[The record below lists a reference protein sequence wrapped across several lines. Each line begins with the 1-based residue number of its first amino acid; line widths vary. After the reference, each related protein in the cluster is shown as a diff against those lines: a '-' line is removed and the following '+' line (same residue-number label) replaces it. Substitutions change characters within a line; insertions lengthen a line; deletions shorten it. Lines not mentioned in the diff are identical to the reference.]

1 MLGRLENW
9 EMVKIIGNAL
19 LLVMM
24 FLASCRSPRS
34 TMEFGSGN
42 VQNLPENTPAFIE
55 AEAVQVSEWNAS
67 EKPSTLVERIGH
79 SETTKS
85 IEKEFKCHL
94 AIEPQSFASTET
106 PSEVKKPKL
115 QTVGFSMLSVL
126 SLYSLVYFLFLAP
139 WVWAL
144 WQASGVFGFVVFLI
158 VLSAIFKG
166 LFLMSTHHVRALV
179 KSDAGLRKA
188 RSWAVWMT
196 ILLLILLSW

>member
-1 MLGRLENW
+1 MANRK
-9 EMVKIIGNAL
+9 MVKIIGNVL
-19 LLVMM
+19 LLAMV

-42 VQNLPENTPAFIE
+42 VQNLPENAPAFIE
-55 AEAVQVSEWNAS
+55 AEAVQASEWNAS
-67 EKPSTLVERIGH
+67 EKSSTLVERIAH

-85 IEKEFKCHL
+85 VEKKSKCHL
-94 AIEPQSFASTET
+94 AIEPQSLASKET
-106 PSEVKKPKL
+106 PAELKKPKL

-126 SLYSLVYFLFLAP
+126 SLYSLVYLLFLAP

-166 LFLMSTHHVRALV
+166 LFLMSTRHVRALV
-179 KSDAGLRKA
+179 KSDAGLRKP